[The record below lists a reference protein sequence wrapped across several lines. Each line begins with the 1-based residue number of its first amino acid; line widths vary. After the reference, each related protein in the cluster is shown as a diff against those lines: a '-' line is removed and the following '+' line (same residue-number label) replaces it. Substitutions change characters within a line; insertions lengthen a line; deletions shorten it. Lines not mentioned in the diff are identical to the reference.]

1 MYSKYKFFCRVPM
14 SPEINLPVSSHASN
28 LFIEFYIFAET
39 LSLSSCKALAKSL
52 APSPPPQQPLLFVG
66 FKGGQISQRACSSL
80 SLLCWVP
87 SWTSLHLPALA
98 VLGVPPSPHT
108 LPNLHSVPC
117 SRLSSSDPI
126 SVCQLLI
133 SLPKVMMVASY
144 THARSL
150 IWPTQTPLFA
160 ARFLKRHFRSCVLQ
174 ALPMVS

>member
-1 MYSKYKFFCRVPM
+1 M
-14 SPEINLPVSSHASN
+14 SPEIDLPASHIQVM
-28 LFIEFYIFAET
+28 LLIIEFYIFAET
-39 LSLSSCKALAKSL
+39 LSLSSCKALAKSP
-52 APSPPPQQPLLFVG
+52 APLPPPQQLLLFVG
-66 FKGGQISQRACSSL
+66 FKGGQISWRACSSL

-87 SWTSLHLPALA
+87 SSTSLHLPALA
-98 VLGVPPSPHT
+98 VLGVLPSPHI

-117 SRLSSSDPI
+117 CRLSSSDPI

-144 THARSL
+144 AHARSL